1 MHRVA
6 LLCSLL
12 LLMSFSVAA
21 QEKSKSKDSAPPIP
35 SFSTRLPSEETVNA
49 FMKQMFGYD
58 PAVSWKVV
66 SIRPTDAQ
74 GISEVLV
81 VVSSP
86 QGQQTNRFVRHR
98 RRQARPGWRHY
109 SLRGASVRPRPR

>member
-12 LLMSFSVAA
+12 LSMSFSIAA

-35 SFSTRLPSEETVNA
+35 GFSTRLPSEETVNA

-66 SIRPTDAQ
+66 SIRPTEAQ

-86 QGQQTNRFVRHR
+86 QGQQTNRLYVTGDGKH
-98 RRQARPGWRHY
+98 A
-109 SLRGASVRPRPR
+109 LV